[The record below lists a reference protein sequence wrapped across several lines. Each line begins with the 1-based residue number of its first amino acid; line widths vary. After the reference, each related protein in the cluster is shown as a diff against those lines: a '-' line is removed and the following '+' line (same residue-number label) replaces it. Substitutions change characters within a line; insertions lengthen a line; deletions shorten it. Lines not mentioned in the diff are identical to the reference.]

1 MWTTRKSCAF
11 LIFGTCGIKSSV
23 VVQDAF
29 NWTLPWLGVVR
40 VPNED
45 ISRCI
50 VTLISDWYV
59 VGPAH
64 CFENLGVTAYIS
76 LGGIDRNGDA
86 VCFHRNKR
94 EACFISAQKR
104 KIRRIIVYPKFGA
117 NNNVD
122 NIALIELLSPA
133 DTSQPIVQPICMP
146 VTPELRKTVKNNL
159 HVAAFSKQTESTQNF
174 PVMYLEPT
182 ECTRLYAERKIALNL
197 EHKRLCAVVE
207 SKDEQ
212 SCNSVISG
220 APLQEMKI
228 FGSKEQYFLR
238 GFEVAGLACG
248 SLRYTTPPI
257 YINFD
262 AYVDWILYNMRY
274 NVLKVVNDT
283 GIVNTTQ
290 QTLESEWNKLQQE
303 PGNDKLA
310 LFNMDTCGLFS
321 PESNSS
327 STKPTSIPWIGLL
340 QSKGIYK
347 YTTETSL
354 VVLISEWYAL
364 ASKNSLQNDASWR
377 YVSLGQYGL
386 YCGGCNNNYQEVE
399 IKNVIFPP
407 PDHPRQLFAL
417 LELLKPAKL
426 TIPYIRPICLPFM
439 DELHRNKPAEVI
451 LSSDIEDGGYLFNV
465 KNKKL
470 KITDYKHCQQ
480 RLLVSFDTELSCAV
494 EDAEELEQ
502 APQRSSIGSP
512 FQVTVPYG
520 DRERYF
526 LYGLQG
532 DESYILSHLLHGP
545 YIFHKIE
552 QADLAWIVE
561 NVRKNELQSSF
572 PSKVRNERVN
582 VRPVQHVSGSASF
595 NFAYCGV
602 SSNRYPM
609 PWMGRASTKD
619 QGSYRFVTLVTLIS
633 DQYAVGPAYRFSRY
647 AGNEIWIEFG
657 DYDNKA
663 FKDCSQPN
671 HPELCYLSRQDTRIE
686 KIIVHPMYNATN
698 HVNDIALV
706 RLATA
711 VDLSQPNVQPICLP
725 VHDTIRSY
733 DLSSVLIGVF
743 EYYEFNVITATDRYI
758 DQAECQDRWQGLK
771 IGITIDKSNHCVLEK
786 RTLNDYTVDISMGFA
801 LHSRQRF
808 ASSDRQFLRGFSVLI
823 PSEKSFYYPAVYI
836 NTDAHLDWILEAM
849 EQRAGFAFDPRER
862 LIFSN

>member
-1 MWTTRKSCAF
+1 
-11 LIFGTCGIKSSV
+11 
-23 VVQDAF
+23 
-29 NWTLPWLGVVR
+29 
-40 VPNED
+40 
-45 ISRCI
+45 
-50 VTLISDWYV
+50 
-59 VGPAH
+59 
-64 CFENLGVTAYIS
+64 
-76 LGGIDRNGDA
+76 
-86 VCFHRNKR
+86 
-94 EACFISAQKR
+94 
-104 KIRRIIVYPKFGA
+104 
-117 NNNVD
+117 
-122 NIALIELLSPA
+122 
-133 DTSQPIVQPICMP
+133 
-146 VTPELRKTVKNNL
+146 
-159 HVAAFSKQTESTQNF
+159 
-174 PVMYLEPT
+174 MYLEPT

-303 PGNDKLA
+303 PGNDK
-310 LFNMDTCGLFS
+310 
-321 PESNSS
+321 
-327 STKPTSIPWIGLL
+327 
-340 QSKGIYK
+340 
-347 YTTETSL
+347 
-354 VVLISEWYAL
+354 
-364 ASKNSLQNDASWR
+364 
-377 YVSLGQYGL
+377 
-386 YCGGCNNNYQEVE
+386 
-399 IKNVIFPP
+399 
-407 PDHPRQLFAL
+407 
-417 LELLKPAKL
+417 
-426 TIPYIRPICLPFM
+426 PICLPFM

-582 VRPVQHVSGSASF
+582 
-595 NFAYCGV
+595 NL
-602 SSNRYPM
+602 
-609 PWMGRASTKD
+609 D
-619 QGSYRFVTLVTLIS
+619 
-633 DQYAVGPAYRFSRY
+633 
-647 AGNEIWIEFG
+647 
-657 DYDNKA
+657 
-663 FKDCSQPN
+663 
-671 HPELCYLSRQDTRIE
+671 RIR
-686 KIIVHPMYNATN
+686 
-698 HVNDIALV
+698 
-706 RLATA
+706 RL
-711 VDLSQPNVQPICLP
+711 
-725 VHDTIRSY
+725 
-733 DLSSVLIGVF
+733 
-743 EYYEFNVITATDRYI
+743 
-758 DQAECQDRWQGLK
+758 
-771 IGITIDKSNHCVLEK
+771 
-786 RTLNDYTVDISMGFA
+786 
-801 LHSRQRF
+801 
-808 ASSDRQFLRGFSVLI
+808 
-823 PSEKSFYYPAVYI
+823 
-836 NTDAHLDWILEAM
+836 
-849 EQRAGFAFDPRER
+849 
-862 LIFSN
+862 